1 MENFHQP
8 VLLDQVIHYLAP
20 KSNQNFVD
28 CTLGGGG
35 HASEILKRT
44 APAGLLLGIDLDPS
58 AIQLTQDATKIYKN
72 RIGLVKDNF
81 KNLKQILNDSQFS
94 RVNGI
99 LFDLGLSSNQLQDH
113 ARGFSFLASGTL
125 DMRFGAQSD
134 LTASKILNTWSAED
148 LIKIFQQYGE
158 EKLARP
164 IALRIVEARSK
175 RPISLSQ
182 EIVEIVSAV
191 YKKYYRAK
199 SKINPATKIFQALR
213 IAVNDEL
220 ENLRQVL
227 PQAVES
233 LPAGGRL
240 AVLSYHSLEDKIV
253 KNFFQQEAKDCLC
266 PPQIPVCRC
275 GHKKT
280 LKIMTKKPIIPT
292 AEEIFQNPRSRSA
305 KLRVAEKV

>member
-148 LIKIFQQYGE
+148 LIKIFQEYGE

-164 IALRIVEARSK
+164 IALRILEARAR

>member
-1 MENFHQP
+1 
-8 VLLDQVIHYLAP
+8 
-20 KSNQNFVD
+20 
-28 CTLGGGG
+28 
-35 HASEILKRT
+35 
-44 APAGLLLGIDLDPS
+44 LLGIDLDPS